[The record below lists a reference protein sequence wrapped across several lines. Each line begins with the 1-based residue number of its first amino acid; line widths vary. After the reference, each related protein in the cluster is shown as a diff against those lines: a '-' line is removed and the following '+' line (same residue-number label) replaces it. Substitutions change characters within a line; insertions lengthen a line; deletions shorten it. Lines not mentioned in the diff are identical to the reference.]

1 MYHYLVFLR
10 KYNKICQLHLFMYS
24 LSASECNNVFYLY
37 FTFRLEK
44 DSRQRIN
51 SEEEGEIFK
60 GLKIEKQVL

>member
-1 MYHYLVFLR
+1 
-10 KYNKICQLHLFMYS
+10 MYS

-60 GLKIEKQVL
+60 GWKIEKQVL